1 MTFLFWYIF
10 SGLFIFI
17 IISSNEFNRNILKTQ
32 MELSQT
38 NYVIF
43 AIVWIIFYP
52 IIIIN
57 FLK

>member
-10 SGLFIFI
+10 FGLFVFI
-17 IISSNEFNRNILKTQ
+17 IISSNEFNRDILKTQ
-32 MELSQT
+32 MELSQV